1 MLLNLLFLVLHLKS
15 IRFPIHCAAQGGNL
29 VLVRWLV
36 DVHYCPI
43 KMLRTGNKNKGTTDE
58 LLATSKGRNILDFVM
73 EGKHVDMLRYLVRE
87 KGVSVHEIK
96 DLKTSL
102 NALEA
107 ILSSNNDD
115 DFITDSE
122 DDEDNSSFDEE
133 DEVDEEEKEEKEEK
147 EDKEDRRVKFKRQSN
162 ENHVPNF
169 TIDMYDDSGEDV
181 PNVECT
187 EESDEESVAT
197 TVADAVS
204 YTYLQLFVFFS
215 SAYFYFKIT

>member
-1 MLLNLLFLVLHLKS
+1 MKL

-29 VLVRWLV
+29 VLVRWLI

-73 EGKHVDMLRYLVRE
+73 AGKHVDMLRYLVRE

-107 ILSSNNDD
+107 ILSSANDD
-115 DFITDSE
+115 DFLSDSE
-122 DDEDNSSFDEE
+122 VDDDSSCDEGDEGEE
-133 DEVDEEEKEEKEEK
+133 DEEETEVTEVRREK
-147 EDKEDRRVKFKRQSN
+147 FQRQKN
-162 ENHVPNF
+162 VNHAHVPNF
-169 TIDMYDDSGEDV
+169 KIDMYDDSREDA
-181 PNVECT
+181 PNVEST

-204 YTYLQLFVFFS
+204 YHCIQISVFKCLF
-215 SAYFYFKIT
+215 FYFKISYYVFITQSFP